1 MLTPVSSTGYATEG
15 SSAGMSYVSDH
26 HGAVSPRSISGS
38 TTSTAYPSSIP
49 ARVLSPHNQ
58 KPLGLQNGPSDL
70 RVSLPHN
77 PHEPSNHWQGG
88 QHHMQT
94 SQAYQHPQLGNPST
108 RNSWDMS
115 TYLENN
121 PATTAGTSA
130 PSQGLSYSSA
140 RSAADAAASGA
151 DNRVVR
157 SLSQQQSQ
165 SQSQQMPR
173 T

>member
-1 MLTPVSSTGYATEG
+1 
-15 SSAGMSYVSDH
+15 MSYVSDH

-38 TTSTAYPSSIP
+38 TTSTAYTSSIP

-58 KPLGLQNGPSDL
+58 KPLGLQSGPDL

-77 PHEPSNHWQGG
+77 PHEPSSHWQGG

-94 SQAYQHPQLGNPST
+94 SQSYQHPQLSNSSS

-115 TYLENN
+115 TYLEN
-121 PATTAGTSA
+121 PATAAGTSA
-130 PSQGLSYSSA
+130 PPHALNYPSA
-140 RSAADAAASGA
+140 RSAADSAASGA
-151 DNRVVR
+151 DNRVAR
-157 SLSQQQSQ
+157 SLSSQQ
-165 SQSQQMPR
+165 QSQQMPR